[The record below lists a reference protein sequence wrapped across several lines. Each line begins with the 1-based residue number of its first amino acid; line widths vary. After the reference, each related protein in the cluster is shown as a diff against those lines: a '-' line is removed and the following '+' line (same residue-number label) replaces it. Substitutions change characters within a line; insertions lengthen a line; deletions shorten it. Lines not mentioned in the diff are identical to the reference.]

1 MPGKLVDLSE
11 SHLSP
16 LKEDAECCA
25 TCPSDHSTQYGSKRY
40 IKTDW
45 KGQNTTNGLVIFNN
59 KR

>member
-1 MPGKLVDLSE
+1 MVDLSE

-25 TCPSDHSTQYGSKRY
+25 TCPSDHSMQYGLKRY